1 MTQTSSGKTQGSL
14 NIINVKNTLKA
25 CSIRVKQGVWGL
37 LSKLELKIIRAADGG
52 SAVAEVL
59 ARHIVE
65 AGFERP
71 VLAQILV
78 YPYLGIE
85 ISRGVGIA
93 AATGTPDKVAR
104 EAPAIGHCELRC
116 QLEYGK
122 MIILHIALLSLL

>member
-1 MTQTSSGKTQGSL
+1 MSCSLKNYAKKTIVL
-14 NIINVKNTLKA
+14 TPLTPLTP
-25 CSIRVKQGVWGL
+25 L

-65 AGFERP
+65 AAFERP

-93 AATGTPDKVAR
+93 ATAGAPDEIAR
-104 EAPAIGHCELRC
+104 EAPAIVKRELRC

-122 MIILHIALLSLL
+122 MIVLRIALLSLL